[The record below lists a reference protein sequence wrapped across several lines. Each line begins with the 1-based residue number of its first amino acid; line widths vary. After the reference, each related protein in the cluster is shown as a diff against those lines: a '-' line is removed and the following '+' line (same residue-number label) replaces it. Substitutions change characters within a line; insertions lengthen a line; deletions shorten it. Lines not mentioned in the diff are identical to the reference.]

1 MKFNV
6 SRSPRPGTAVR
17 LPCALRARSAPVLA
31 ASIAALLTAL
41 IGATPVSAQ
50 SGDGVETVGV
60 MKMPPASPY
69 RLYVA
74 DVAISHIVD
83 GKLHVIDGSTMKLEG
98 MVATGLAGNSTLS
111 ADRKELYVATTYYT
125 RLNRGERVDQVDIY
139 DTATLNRT
147 GEVVIP
153 AKHGQA
159 LPYRG
164 LIRASADGRWL
175 FVQNATPATS
185 VSVVD
190 LKARAFVGEV
200 PTPGCWALLTVPSA
214 PSRFTTICGDGS
226 LLTVTLDEG
235 GKVAAQR
242 RVQKFFDA
250 DADPIF
256 IHAEYDGERVHFVSF
271 KGMLHTANLAGEQ
284 ASVEA
289 PWSLVRGDDA
299 KKNWRPGGYQPVS
312 LHAHSGRLFVGMH
325 PGGREGSHKEPAREI
340 WVFDVAKRSRIAR
353 VPGSSAIAL
362 AVTSGERPLLFA
374 IDGVRNA
381 LVSWNVQGAPRLR
394 KEHLAP
400 MGDSATL
407 IEVQ

>member
-1 MKFNV
+1 M
-6 SRSPRPGTAVR
+6 
-17 LPCALRARSAPVLA
+17 
-31 ASIAALLTAL
+31 AALLIAVN
-41 IGATPVSAQ
+41 GSTPVSAQ
-50 SGDGVETVGV
+50 SGDGVETVSV
-60 MKMPPASPY
+60 LKMPPATPY

-83 GKLHVIDGSTMKLEG
+83 GKLHVIDGDTMKLEG

-111 ADRKELYVATTYYT
+111 ADRKELYVATTYFT
-125 RLNRGERVDQVDIY
+125 RLNRGDRVDQVDIY
-139 DTATLNRT
+139 DATTLNRT

-190 LKARAFVGEV
+190 LKSRSFVGEV
-200 PTPGCWALLTVPSA
+200 PTPGCWALLTVPSE

-226 LLTVTLDEG
+226 LLTVTLDAG

-242 RVQKFFDA
+242 RVPKFFDP

-256 IHAEYDGERVHFVSF
+256 VHAEYEGDRVHFVSF

-284 ASVEA
+284 ASFEA
-289 PWSLVRGDDA
+289 PWPLVRGDDT
-299 KKNWRPGGYQPVS
+299 KKNWRPGGYQPLS
-312 LHAHSGRLFVGMH
+312 LHTQSGRLYVGLH
-325 PGGREGSHKEPAREI
+325 RDGKEGSHKEPAREI
-340 WVFDVAKRSRIAR
+340 WVFDMAKRSRIAR

-362 AVTSGERPLLFA
+362 AVTRGDKPLLFA
-374 IDGVRNA
+374 IDGAKNA

-394 KEHLAP
+394 KEHLTP